1 MKRLH
6 FFALHVPFYAS
17 RVSSLCISKSGGV
30 EPSILA
36 FSLGIRSS
44 KSHHAIL
51 RSPSLLSQRLPP
63 PPLLR
68 ARRNSLGS
76 GRTTTDPIKKSKKRV
91 RKCLRRVFFR
101 RRRCR
106 APSRLCA
113 RHVASQAR
121 VCCVVGRWHVHRS
134 VHEKRER
141 KKRRRWS
148 SSRSWKVRRSRIS
161 GKENN
166 GNVSAK
172 CRRTAWP
179 SSLHWPWWWDL
190 WLQARTT
197 AVRRTSSIE
206 RMGSRPRPKCNSLK
220 TEVRWTVPKD
230 HMHKRHRKDNSM
242 TKQCANNEKRRS
254 SVQIHRQKRQRCMVR
269 TSRLVEIQPCLGSA
283 SVRVVLA
290 SDV

>member
-1 MKRLH
+1 M
-6 FFALHVPFYAS
+6 
-17 RVSSLCISKSGGV
+17 
-30 EPSILA
+30 
-36 FSLGIRSS
+36 
-44 KSHHAIL
+44 
-51 RSPSLLSQRLPP
+51 
-63 PPLLR
+63 
-68 ARRNSLGS
+68 
-76 GRTTTDPIKKSKKRV
+76 
-91 RKCLRRVFFR
+91 RRVFFR

-106 APSRLCA
+106 APSRLHA
-113 RHVASQAR
+113 RHVAPQAR

-134 VHEKRER
+134 VLEKKER

-148 SSRSWKVRRSRIS
+148 SGRSWKVRKSRIS

-172 CRRTAWP
+172 YRRTAWP
-179 SSLHWPWWWDL
+179 SSLHWPWWWDS

-220 TEVRWTVPKD
+220 TEAQWTVPKD
-230 HMHKRHRKDNSM
+230 HVHKRYRKDNSM

-269 TSRLVEIQPCLGSA
+269 TSRSVEIRMCLGSA

-290 SDV
+290 SDVRCPTTRSTICSPRHWSGHQGQGTTFTAAHLLSTLCMVTTKSPDLTRPLSLANSKASSTHCWAAPAGCCLGSFGDVM